1 MTTAN
6 EKQVG
11 GDHYKHT
18 DIQHW
23 DWSWASGHDL
33 FQYQITK
40 YVDRHFKKNG
50 LQDLLKA
57 KHFLEKYIELLTG
70 PGGKYQIQQP
80 TYGDG
85 KLEREWEH
93 EPLEIDIG
101 AFLQS
106 MEPGS
111 RYTAD
116 CGSVADCGID
126 PGPGYVDQD
135 RRDSV
140 LQGNNQRETQHNGD
154 GVIYTRSEGG

>member
-6 EKQVG
+6 DKQVG
-11 GDHYKHT
+11 GDHYKQSN
-18 DIQHW
+18 IQHW
-23 DWSWASGHDL
+23 DWSWASGHDP

-85 KLEREWEH
+85 VMEREWEH
-93 EPLEIDIG
+93 GNLEDLIREMEEP
-101 AFLQS
+101 
-106 MEPGS
+106 
-111 RYTAD
+111 
-116 CGSVADCGID
+116 GID
-126 PGPGYVDQD
+126 PGPGYVNQD
-135 RRDSV
+135 PDWSTLV
-140 LQGNNQRETQHNGD
+140 GSPNSALPSGPLGD
-154 GVIYTRSEGG
+154 LHDNRHDGE